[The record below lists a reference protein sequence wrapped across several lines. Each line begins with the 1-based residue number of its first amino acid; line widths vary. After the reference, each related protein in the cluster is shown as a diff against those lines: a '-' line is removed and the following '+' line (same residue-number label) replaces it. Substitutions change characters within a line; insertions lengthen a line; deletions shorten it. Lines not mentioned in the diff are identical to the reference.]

1 MRRKKGQSILEYT
14 LLITAVVLAV
24 VYGAN
29 VIISQKAKAHM
40 DTAGAIIQKADDELK
55 TATGTGAPA
64 PVPGS

>member
-29 VIISQKAKAHM
+29 KIISTKAKAHM
-40 DTAGAIIQKADDELK
+40 DTAGAIIDKADTELK
-55 TATGTGAPA
+55 TATGT
-64 PVPGS
+64 SK